1 MPQLRSLEI
10 FYWVARLGSFRGA
23 SERLHTTQ
31 PAVSQ
36 RVAGLEAELGTQ
48 LFDREA
54 RAVTLTPK
62 GRDLFDYAE
71 RMLNLRG
78 EMLRA
83 IAAPSAMSGVLRL
96 GVSETIV
103 HTWLSRFIERVHA
116 SHPAITIDIEVDV
129 SPNLRA
135 RLIDHEI
142 DLAFLLGPISDPRV
156 NNFDLCRYPLAF
168 VASPALDLPEG
179 PVSLS
184 ALLRFPL
191 ITYPKTARPYI
202 MLREMMRGPG
212 LPAPRIFGNASLSS
226 IVRMTLDRIG
236 ISVIPPA
243 VIRRE
248 LEEGTLR
255 VVATEIEMPDLIFTA
270 TLPVAPEGSLAQ
282 PVAQLACE
290 VAREAENAGT

>member
-36 RVAGLEAELGTQ
+36 RVAGLEAELGVQ

-62 GRDLFDYAE
+62 GRELFDYAE
-71 RMLNLRG
+71 RMLALRG
-78 EMLRA
+78 DMLRA

-103 HTWLSRFIERVHA
+103 HTWLSRFIERVHVA
-116 SHPAITIDIEVDV
+116 HPSITIDLEVDV
-129 SPNLRA
+129 SPTLRG
-135 RLIDHEI
+135 RLLDHEI
-142 DLAFLLGPISDPRV
+142 DMAFMLGPVSDPRV

-168 VASPALDLPEG
+168 IASPALDLPDG
-179 PVSLS
+179 PVSMS

-202 MLREMMRGPG
+202 MLREILRAPE

-236 ISVIPPA
+236 ISVIPPV

-248 LEEGTLR
+248 LEDGTLRIVNTSIEMPELNFTAVLPVSPEGTL
-255 VVATEIEMPDLIFTA
+255 AGPL
-270 TLPVAPEGSLAQ
+270 
-282 PVAQLACE
+282 AQLACE

>member
-36 RVAGLEAELGTQ
+36 RVASLEAELGVQ
-48 LFDREA
+48 LFDRET
-54 RAVTLTPK
+54 RAVALTAK
-62 GRDLFDYAE
+62 GRELYDYAE

-78 EMLRA
+78 DMLRA

-103 HTWLSRFIERVHA
+103 HTWLSRFIERVHQA
-116 SHPAITIDIEVDV
+116 HPAITIDIEVDV

-142 DLAFLLGPISDPRV
+142 DLAFLLGPISDPRM
-156 NNFDLCRYPLAF
+156 NNHDLSRYPLAF
-168 VASPALDLPEG
+168 VASPKLDLPDG

-191 ITYPKTARPYI
+191 ITYPKTTRPYI
-202 MLREMMRGPG
+202 MLREMLRGPG
-212 LPAPRIFGNASLSS
+212 LAQPRIFGNASLSS

-236 ISVIPPA
+236 ISVIPPE

-248 LEEGTLR
+248 LDEGMLR
-255 VVATEIEMPDLIFTA
+255 IVATAIEMPDLTFTA
-270 TLPVAPEGSLAQ
+270 TLPVAPQGSLAQ
-282 PVAQLACE
+282 PLAQLACE
-290 VAREAENAGT
+290 VAEEAENTSN

>member
-36 RVAGLEAELGTQ
+36 RIASLEAELGVQ

-54 RAVTLTPK
+54 RTVTLTAK
-62 GRDLFDYAE
+62 GRELHDYAE
-71 RMLNLRG
+71 RMLNLRDD
-78 EMLRA
+78 MLRA

-103 HTWLSRFIERVHA
+103 HTWLSRFIERAHLA
-116 SHPAITIDIEVDV
+116 HPAITIDIEVDV
-129 SPNLRA
+129 SPSLRT

-156 NNFDLCRYPLAF
+156 HNHDLSRYPLAF
-168 VASPALDLPEG
+168 VASPKLDLPDG
-179 PVSLS
+179 PVSLP

-202 MLREMMRGPG
+202 MLREMLRAPG
-212 LPAPRIFGNASLSS
+212 LATPRIFGNASLAS

-236 ISVIPPA
+236 ISVIPPV

-248 LEEGTLR
+248 LEEGALR
-255 VVATEIEMPDLIFTA
+255 IITTEVEMPDLQFTA
-270 TLPVAPEGSLAQ
+270 TLPVAPQGSLAQ
-282 PVAQLACE
+282 PLAQLACE
-290 VAREAENAGT
+290 VAQEAENAGS

>member
-36 RVAGLEAELGTQ
+36 RVASLEAELGVQ

-54 RAVTLTPK
+54 RAVTLTAK
-62 GRDLFDYAE
+62 GRELFDYAE

-78 EMLRA
+78 DMLRA

-103 HTWLSRFIERVHA
+103 HTWLSAFIERAHA
-116 SHPAITIDIEVDV
+116 AHPAITIDIEVDV
-129 SPNLRA
+129 SPSLRS

-142 DLAFLLGPISDPRV
+142 DLAFMLGPVSDPRM
-156 NNFDLCRYPLAF
+156 NNYDLCRYPLAF
-168 VASPALDLPEG
+168 IASPKLDLPDG
-179 PVSLS
+179 PISLS

-202 MLREMMRGPG
+202 MLREMLRAPDH
-212 LPAPRIFGNASLSS
+212 PTPRIFGNASLSS

-236 ISVIPPA
+236 ISVIPPL
-243 VIRRE
+243 VVRRE

-255 VVATEIEMPDLIFTA
+255 VINTEVEMPDLTFMA
-270 TLPVAPEGSLAQ
+270 VLPVSPEGSLAQ
-282 PVAQLACE
+282 PLAQLACE
-290 VAREAENAGT
+290 VAREAENVGN

>member
-36 RVAGLEAELGTQ
+36 RVAGLEAELGVQ

-54 RAVTLTPK
+54 RAVTLTAK
-62 GRDLFDYAE
+62 GRELYDYAE

-78 EMLRA
+78 DMLRA

-103 HTWLSRFIERVHA
+103 HTWLSRFIERVHGA
-116 SHPAITIDIEVDV
+116 HPAITIDIEVDV

-156 NNFDLCRYPLAF
+156 NNHELSRYPLAF
-168 VASPALDLPEG
+168 VASPDLDLPQG

-202 MLREMMRGPG
+202 MLREMLRAPG
-212 LPAPRIFGNASLSS
+212 LPTPRIFGNASLSS

-236 ISVIPPA
+236 ISVIPPV

-248 LEEGTLR
+248 LEDGSLR
-255 VVATEIEMPDLIFTA
+255 IVTTEIELPDLNFTA
-270 TLPVAPEGSLAQ
+270 TLPVAPEGALAQ
-282 PVAQLACE
+282 PLAQLACE
-290 VAREAENAGT
+290 VAREAENTGS